1 MLAITAVVGGG
12 AQAGAGVVVVPPRLH
27 VLGWEGELEVGEG
40 VHGEEGWDS
49 VLLHD
54 VAAGR
59 WVNVLC
65 YCGDLIFNGLNLHFD
80 FPDSSV

>member
-40 VHGEEGWDS
+40 VHGE
-49 VLLHD
+49 
-54 VAAGR
+54 
-59 WVNVLC
+59 
-65 YCGDLIFNGLNLHFD
+65 
-80 FPDSSV
+80 